1 MQLPEETI
9 KEFQAICN
17 KYTEEEMDFETAE
30 FNAKRF
36 LLAMKLLYQ
45 PKKKDLSETE
55 R

>member
-1 MQLPEETI
+1 MQLSEETI

-17 KYTEEEMDFETAE
+17 KYAEDEMDFEDAE

-45 PKKKDLSETE
+45 PKKNNRSETK
-55 R
+55 